1 MLMHIYILQHT
12 QGLKEE
18 AMRNLLA
25 RLRKFNGGSI
35 RATTK
40 YFVMAVISD
49 IDEGETVSKELRKE
63 ADEVAQAYFFVANKD
78 HESEFYYL
86 PLCFTVYHA

>member
-1 MLMHIYILQHT
+1 MHIHIFQHA

-18 AMRNLLA
+18 ALRNLLT

-35 RATTK
+35 RAITK
-40 YFVMAVISD
+40 YFVMAVVSD
-49 IDEGETVSKELRKE
+49 VDVRETVSKELRAE
-63 ADEVAQAYFFVANKD
+63 ADEVAQAYFFVASED

-86 PLCFTVYHA
+86 PPMFDCISC